1 MKNFV
6 EHLKSILGFSD
17 RNAADYPSFK
27 ILFAGFRQ
35 VLDDHN
41 RAIEIIADMG
51 DKLGGDYL
59 FDINYIKSAY
69 SELFNAVYSSMQNFD
84 TLTRNKYL
92 KLHDVFDRIDTQI
105 KSMIFDASPTSGER
119 VLFYEDI
126 TWDRYSEAGGKNAN
140 LAELKNYLKLNVPD
154 GFAVTTHAFDEF
166 IRHNGLEVKIE
177 SLNANPPTP
186 LFNPPLGKGLHPP
199 SPPLGKGGLRG
210 VMLNE
215 LHDLIINGEIPSELS
230 AAIDDAIER
239 LKEKFKGGLACAVR
253 SSATEEDSEHSF
265 AGQFETVLNVPLK
278 GRAVKDA
285 YKRVIASLF
294 SDRSIAYQR
303 QMGYEPDRSKMAV
316 GCMAMVDPASSGVI
330 YSTNPNGD
338 GNTMII
344 NSTWGLGK
352 SIVEGQIDADFYVV
366 KKDINPEIIEN
377 RHGRKESMI
386 INLRDGGVNKIKTP
400 DSMMGR
406 PCLTSEQVLELA
418 SRASQIEKHFRKPQ
432 DIEWAIDKDGRIF
445 ILQARPLTR
454 KEDAV
459 PLARTPLNLG
469 QKEEQNPLSVIMKDR
484 GLVVRKGVGA
494 GRVFILRHM
503 DELDRIPKGSVLVAK
518 HDSSNF
524 VRVMPYVSAI
534 ITDTGTPTSH
544 MASLCRE
551 FRIPTI
557 VNAGNATQTLK
568 HGQEIT
574 VNADDGGAAVFE
586 GTVKTL
592 LMHADSNFRRMEDI
606 YEFRRK
612 RYILRYIAP
621 LNLIDPLEDNFTPEG
636 CKTIHDILRFIHEKS
651 VSELIGISRAVS
663 KEHAH
668 VKLDLKIPAGIT
680 VIDIGGG
687 LNIEPGQR
695 SAAFED
701 IASIPLKAI
710 IKGMLYPGVWH
721 SDIVSLKAKDFLT
734 SMMRMSDITSD
745 GLSYIENNVA
755 VASKEYMNLNLRF
768 GYHFNVI
775 DCYCSE
781 NARNNHIHFRFA
793 GGATDIVKRSRR
805 VELITNILKGYGFNI
820 KTKGD
825 LIIARLANIRQD
837 EMENI
842 LDQLGRLIAYTRQLD
857 AALHDDGAVERYS
870 RNFLKENYGL

>member
-1 MKNFV
+1 MKDIFG
-6 EHLKSILGFSD
+6 HLRSIFGFLK
-17 RNAADYPSFK
+17 RQTRGFAGEIDYLSFK
-27 ILFAGFRQ
+27 TLFTRFRQ

-41 RAIEIIADMG
+41 RAIEVIADMG

-59 FDINYIKSAY
+59 FDINYIKKAY
-69 SELFNAVYSSMQNFD
+69 SELSGAVYSSMQNFD
-84 TLTRNKYL
+84 VLTKNKYI
-92 KLHDVFDRIDTQI
+92 KLHDVFERIDNQI
-105 KSMIFDASPTSGER
+105 KRIIYDVPASTGLVIFYDN
-119 VLFYEDI
+119 I
-126 TWDRYSEAGGKNAN
+126 TWDMPRDVGGKNSN
-140 LAELKNYLKLNVPD
+140 LAEVKNYLKLNVPE
-154 GFAVTTHAFDEF
+154 GFAITTRAFDEF
-166 IRHNGLEVKIE
+166 IKHNGLNEKIE
-177 SLNANPPTP
+177 SLGNPPIS
-186 LFNPPLGKGLHPP
+186 PLGKGETLFN
-199 SPPLGKGGLRG
+199 SPLGKGGLRG
-210 VMLNE
+210 VMPNE

-294 SDRSIAYQR
+294 SDRAIAYQR
-303 QMGYEPDRSKMAV
+303 QMGYEPGRSKMAV
-316 GCMAMVDPASSGVI
+316 GCMAMVDSASSGVI

-418 SRASQIEKHFRKPQ
+418 SRASQIEQHFRKPQ

-445 ILQARPLTR
+445 ILQARPLPPFNS
-454 KEDAV
+454 
-459 PLARTPLNLG
+459 PLGKGGDGGCEREAREFSNATIL
-469 QKEEQNPLSVIMKDR
+469 MKDR
-484 GLVVRKGVGA
+484 GLVVQKGVGA

-557 VNAGNATQTLK
+557 VNAGNATQALK

-592 LMHADSNFRRMEDI
+592 LMHADSNFRRMEDV

-687 LNIEPGQR
+687 LNIKPGQR

-721 SDIVSLKAKDFLT
+721 SDMVSLKAKDFLT

-755 VASKEYMNLNLRF
+755 VASKEYMNLSLRF

-857 AALHDDGAVERYS
+857 AALHDDSNIEQYA
-870 RNFLKENYGL
+870 RNFMEGKYEI

>member
-27 ILFAGFRQ
+27 ILFTGFRQ

-186 LFNPPLGKGLHPP
+186 LFNPPLSKGLHPP
-199 SPPLGKGGLRG
+199 SPSLGKGGLRG

-294 SDRSIAYQR
+294 SDRAIAYQR
-303 QMGYEPDRSKMAV
+303 QMGYEPGRSKMAV
-316 GCMAMVDPASSGVI
+316 GCMAMVDSASSGVI

-352 SIVEGQIDADFYVV
+352 SVVEGQTDADLYVV
-366 KKDINPEIIEN
+366 RKGTNPEILDIRIGE
-377 RHGRKESMI
+377 KTYMI
-386 INLRDGGVNKIKTP
+386 TSQNEGGVSTVKVS
-400 DSMMGR
+400 DEMAAESS
-406 PCLTSEQVLELA
+406 LTEEQALEL
-418 SRASQIEKHFRKPQ
+418 SRQAALIGKHFRKPQ
-432 DIEWAIDKDGRIF
+432 DIEWAIDGNGRIF
-445 ILQARPLTR
+445 ILQARPLPPFNS
-454 KEDAV
+454 
-459 PLARTPLNLG
+459 PLGKGGDGGCEREAREFSNATIL
-469 QKEEQNPLSVIMKDR
+469 MKDR

-557 VNAGNATQTLK
+557 VNAGNATQALK

-592 LMHADSNFRRMEDI
+592 LMHADSNFRRMEDV

-651 VSELIGISRAVS
+651 VSELIGISKAVS

-687 LNIEPGQR
+687 LNIESGQR

-755 VASKEYMNLNLRF
+755 VASKEYMNLSLRF

-805 VELITNILKGYGFNI
+805 VELITNILKEYGFNI
-820 KTKGD
+820 NIKGD

-842 LDQLGRLIAYTRQLD
+842 LDQMGRLIAYTRQLD
-857 AALHDDGAVERYS
+857 AVLHDDGAVERYS

>member
-1 MKNFV
+1 MKDIFG
-6 EHLKSILGFSD
+6 HLRSIFGFLK
-17 RNAADYPSFK
+17 RQTRGFAGEIDYLSFK
-27 ILFAGFRQ
+27 TLFTRFRQ

-41 RAIEIIADMG
+41 RAIEVIADMG

-59 FDINYIKSAY
+59 FDINYIKKAY
-69 SELFNAVYSSMQNFD
+69 SELSGAVYSSMQNFD
-84 TLTRNKYL
+84 VLTKNKYI
-92 KLHDVFDRIDTQI
+92 KLHDVFERIDNQI
-105 KSMIFDASPTSGER
+105 KRIIYDVPASTGLVIFYDN
-119 VLFYEDI
+119 I
-126 TWDRYSEAGGKNAN
+126 TWDMPRDVGGKNSN
-140 LAELKNYLKLNVPD
+140 LAEVKNYLKLNVPE
-154 GFAVTTHAFDEF
+154 GFAITTRAFDEF
-166 IRHNGLEVKIE
+166 IKHNGLNEKIE
-177 SLNANPPTP
+177 SLGNPPIS
-186 LFNPPLGKGLHPP
+186 PLGKGETLFN
-199 SPPLGKGGLRG
+199 SPLGKGGLRG
-210 VMLNE
+210 VMPNE

-294 SDRSIAYQR
+294 SDRAIAYQR
-303 QMGYEPDRSKMAV
+303 QMGYEPGRSKMAV
-316 GCMAMVDPASSGVI
+316 GCMAMVDSASSGVI

-418 SRASQIEKHFRKPQ
+418 SRAIQIEKHFRKPQ

-445 ILQARPLTR
+445 ILQARPLPPFNS
-454 KEDAV
+454 
-459 PLARTPLNLG
+459 PLGKGGDGGCEREAREFSNATIL
-469 QKEEQNPLSVIMKDR
+469 MKDR
-484 GLVVRKGVGA
+484 GLVVQKGVGA

-557 VNAGNATQTLK
+557 VNAGNATQALK

-592 LMHADSNFRRMEDI
+592 LMHADSNFRRMEDV

-687 LNIEPGQR
+687 LNIKPGQR

-721 SDIVSLKAKDFLT
+721 SDMVSLKAKDFLT

-755 VASKEYMNLNLRF
+755 VASKEYMNLSLRF

-857 AALHDDGAVERYS
+857 AVLHDDGAVERYS

>member
-27 ILFAGFRQ
+27 ILFTGFRQ

-69 SELFNAVYSSMQNFD
+69 SELFNAVYGSMQNFD

-105 KSMIFDASPTSGER
+105 KRMIFDASPTSGER
-119 VLFYEDI
+119 ILFYEDI

-154 GFAVTTHAFDEF
+154 GFAITTHAFDEF

-177 SLNANPPTP
+177 SSITE
-186 LFNPPLGKGLHPP
+186 
-199 SPPLGKGGLRG
+199 S
-210 VMLNE
+210 MLNE

-239 LKEKFKGGLACAVR
+239 LKEKFKGGLACALR

-285 YKRVIASLF
+285 YKKVIASLF
-294 SDRSIAYQR
+294 SDRAIAYQR
-303 QMGYEPDRSKMAV
+303 QVGYEPGRSKMAV
-316 GCMAMVDPASSGVI
+316 GCMAMVDSASSGVI

-338 GNTMII
+338 GTTMII

-377 RHGRKESMI
+377 RHGRKKSMI

-400 DSMMGR
+400 DSMMER

-418 SRASQIEKHFRKPQ
+418 SRAIQIEKHFRKPQ

-445 ILQARPLTR
+445 ILQARPLR
-454 KEDAV
+454 VNDGDNPPSPPFSKGGYV
-459 PLARTPLNLG
+459 PLFSKEGLG
-469 QKEEQNPLSVIMKDR
+469 EITASNAKILIKDKGIVVQKGI
-484 GLVVRKGVGA
+484 GA
-494 GRVFILRHM
+494 GRVFIMKNM
-503 DELDRIPKGSVLVAK
+503 DDLDNFPKGSVLVAK

-557 VNAGNATQTLK
+557 VNAGNATQALR

-592 LMHADSNFRRMEDI
+592 LMHADSNFRRMEDV

-612 RYILRYIAP
+612 RYILRYISP

-663 KEHAH
+663 KEHTH
-668 VKLDLKIPAGIT
+668 VKLDLEIPAGIT
-680 VIDIGGG
+680 LIDIGGG

-721 SDIVSLKAKDFLT
+721 SDAVSLKAKDFLT

-755 VASKEYMNLNLRF
+755 VASKEYMNLSLRF

-805 VELITNILKGYGFNI
+805 VELITNILKEYGFDI

-837 EMENI
+837 EMESI
-842 LDQLGRLIAYTRQLD
+842 LDDIGRLIAYTRQLD
-857 AALHDDGAVERYS
+857 AALHDDSKVERYAK
-870 RNFLKENYGL
+870 NFLEGKYEL